1 MLRYILV
8 VVCLLICLSVQ
19 SQVYNVSGY
28 STNQDLHSQVISVH
42 EDKDRFIWFG
52 THGGVYRFDGNEF
65 IHFGADEGLEG
76 TFMRDILEDEEGI
89 LWMATDNGLT
99 SYNGE
104 AFENLTIEDG
114 LPSNDLTCLIQD
126 RDGNLLIGTQAAGVF
141 LYDGSQVVNEPF
153 EWIAAP
159 VKPHVQAILQSKHD
173 DIWIATLEGLFLKE
187 ANSSVL
193 DRPKNVPFPNQMEV
207 YALLEDSEEQ
217 IWIGTNRGLYMWD
230 GQQFTEVR
238 LTGDELPDTE
248 VHCMVED
255 SKGQLWLGTRRGIIR
270 YNEGEFIPMES
281 SERFL
286 DYQMR
291 STIEDFEGNIW
302 FGTDGGGARK
312 ITVGVFESYGMQNR
326 LSSNL
331 AKSFLEDDDG
341 HIWISTRD
349 RGINV
354 WDAEQK
360 KVLKTYSSKEGLGG
374 DGICSA
380 FEDKAGNFWF
390 ASYNGTLTKYNDAGF
405 TVFRKEDGLLCNA
418 VYVVREDRL
427 NRLWIG
433 TDDGIFILENDIITQ
448 HYQEEDGLT
457 SNIIY
462 SLMEDH
468 MGRMWIG
475 MAGGICLWDKGTISP
490 YDTGGEVGEN
500 VFSMV
505 EDTAHHIWIGSS
517 IGLSWIKDTAEWLKI
532 SGARGADIVVSLMI
546 EHDTSLWIGTENGSY
561 LLREVQDF
569 DSKNYQFNHYTRK
582 DGLPSLECNA
592 QAAFLDSK
600 GNIWFGTSEGTIMS
614 PAETPRDI
622 STHKPP
628 LYITE
633 VVGAQDSNW
642 ESLGY
647 TLDEWGLPID
657 LVLDYTENRLEFEF
671 IAVSLKSPKQIEYK
685 FILKGLEGFEAFDK
699 ASSTR
704 ETRILF
710 PNLPAGNYTFQ
721 VTAKREAESWDYSYT
736 SEFTFK
742 VLPPFWASWWFLT
755 SLGLILIVT
764 GLGIYQIFMTR
775 RKERQIRNRADM
787 LQLEHQALYAMMNPH
802 FTFNALQSI
811 QYFIHRQDKKAANKF
826 LSSFARLIRKN
837 LESTKVDFISLGE
850 EIERLKLYLSLEK
863 MRFPEKFDYEVN
875 VEPGIELS
883 ETQIP
888 PMLLQPFVENSIKHG
903 IMALDKDGLILV
915 SVNGYG
921 EEYLLITI
929 EDNGI
934 GIEASKAR
942 KKNRP
947 SDHVSK
953 GMQIT
958 LDRLALFAKMTGK
971 QYSLD
976 IGEIHESNGEVQGT
990 LVKMI
995 LPVKTDESVLIVE

>member
-1 MLRYILV
+1 MFRSLLV
-8 VVCLLICLSVQ
+8 FVCSFCWISLQ
-19 SQVYNVSGY
+19 AQVYNVSGY
-28 STNQDLHSQVISVH
+28 SANQDLHSQVISVH
-42 EDKDRFIWFG
+42 QDSEGFIWFG
-52 THGGVYRFDGNEF
+52 THGGIYRFDGNEF
-65 IHFGADEGLEG
+65 IHFGDDEGLPG
-76 TFMRDILEDEEGI
+76 TFMRDILEDKEGMI
-89 LWMATDNGLT
+89 WMVTDNGLT
-99 SYNGE
+99 KYNRDG
-104 AFENLTIEDG
+104 FENFTVEDG
-114 LPSNDLTCLIQD
+114 LPSNDLTCLVEDQK
-126 RDGNLLIGTQAAGVF
+126 GNLWIGTQANGIF
-141 LYDGSQVVNEPF
+141 LFDGTQVVEDQYHWTGSP
-153 EWIAAP
+153 ASQ
-159 VKPHVQAILQSKHD
+159 HVYTILEDSKGKV
-173 DIWIATLEGLFLKE
+173 WIATLDGLYVKE
-187 ANSSVL
+187 ASDSPDIL
-193 DRPKNVPFPNQMEV
+193 AFPGLPSQMEV
-207 YALLEDSEEQ
+207 YDLLEDNRGQ
-217 IWIGTNRGLYMWD
+217 IWIGTNKGLFVLKED
-230 GQQFTEVR
+230 KFEEIPIV
-238 LTGDELPDTE
+238 GDNLPDTE

-255 SKGQLWLGTRRGIIR
+255 SKGQLWLGTRRGILR
-270 YNEGEFIPMES
+270 FENEVFIPMVS
-281 SERFL
+281 SGRSL

-291 STIEDFEGNIW
+291 SALVDYEGNIW

-312 ITVGVFESYGMQNR
+312 ITVGVFESYGMQDR

-331 AKSFLEDDDG
+331 AKSFLEDKQG
-341 HIWISTRD
+341 HIWIATRD
-349 RGINV
+349 RGVNI
-354 WDAEQK
+354 WDRDQK
-360 KVLKTYSSKEGLGG
+360 KIVGYFSSKEGLGG

-380 FEDKAGNFWF
+380 YEDMAGNFWF
-390 ASYNGTLTKYNDAGF
+390 ASYNGTLTKYDASGF
-405 TVFRKEDGLLCNA
+405 KVFRREDGLICNA
-418 VYVVREDRL
+418 VYVVREDRK
-427 NRLWIG
+427 NRLWVG
-433 TDDGIFILENDIITQ
+433 TDNGIFILDKDQIID
-448 HYQEEDGLT
+448 HYQTDDGLT
-457 SNIIY
+457 SNIIF
-462 SLMEDH
+462 SLFEDKE
-468 MGRMWIG
+468 GQMWIG
-475 MAGGICLWDKGTISP
+475 MSGGICRWKEGKISNFDLKGEI
-490 YDTGGEVGEN
+490 GEN
-500 VFSMV
+500 VFSFV
-505 EDTAHHIWIGSS
+505 EDPKNRIWVGSS
-517 IGLSWIKDTAEWLKI
+517 LGLTMIESDDPHWLKI
-532 SGARGADIVVSLMI
+532 SGARGADIVVSLLL
-546 EHDTSLWIGTENGSY
+546 ENDSSLWIGTENGCY
-561 LLREVQDF
+561 LLRLADF
-569 DSKNYQFNHYTRK
+569 TPEDYHFNHYTRK

-600 GNIWFGTSEGTIMS
+600 GNVWLGTSEGTIMS
-614 PAETPRDI
+614 PLNTPRDI
-622 STHKPP
+622 PSHRPP

-633 VVGAQDSNW
+633 VVGALDRSW

-647 TLDEWGLPID
+647 TLDERDLPEN
-657 LVLDYTENRLEFEF
+657 LVLDYTENRLELEF

-685 FILKGLEGFEAFDK
+685 FVLEGLEGFEEFESAG
-699 ASSTR
+699 STR

-710 PNLPAGNYTFQ
+710 PNLPAGNYTFK
-721 VTAKREAESWDYSYT
+721 VTAKREAESWDYEYYASF
-736 SEFTFK
+736 SFE

-755 SLGLILIVT
+755 SLGLILIAS
-764 GLGIYQIFMTR
+764 GLGIYQILLTR

-915 SVNGYG
+915 SVSAHG

-942 KKNRP
+942 KKDRP

-971 QYSLD
+971 EYSLD
-976 IGEIHESNGEVQGT
+976 IGELEDLEGQVRGT

-995 LPVKTDESVLIVE
+995 LPVKTDESVLVVE